1 MWNWIRAVNVGGCQN
16 VHIKNLIK
24 NVQISSWN
32 FHCNANNNDYSRLI
46 VISATV
52 SRIALK
58 VLLCVCRPLGT
69 SRVSPTIC
77 PLWGT
82 KTCTPP
88 PPRLSA
94 SSWRTWP
101 ITYEFAEFVS
111 PLFFFLSDRNHF
123 SHLYIYLSKAEI
135 EGDRMF
141 FDVIFLKYIFLF
153 LQERQQLLSLAA
165 SKITNLQKK
174 NLDDKFIICLNKVS
188 KHFPPFMDRWVH
200 SFPCSINQFIIDFN
214 IVDFGILFI
223 FSQLYESRVLHA
235 AEAAR
240 RLEDQLFGVCVEPSR
255 GDTGRIHAAEDVGLR
270 PDDEPQVPRSR
281 RCPFVFWT
289 FGRNCY
295 CNWWVFS
302 SLRDEARQRMCLDI
316 IHKILGLLTPL
327 QLQELTG
334 AVTAFVSHPS
344 PVCRERMYDIL
355 MWIQDNYRSARRLN
369 WMAV

>member
-1 MWNWIRAVNVGGCQN
+1 MFRSQAE
-16 VHIKNLIK
+16 
-24 NVQISSWN
+24 ISIATRIIMIN
-32 FHCNANNNDYSRLI
+32 RDYSRLI

-58 VLLCVCRPLGT
+58 VLLCVYRPLGT

-111 PLFFFLSDRNHF
+111 PLFFFLCDRNHF

-141 FDVIFLKYIFLF
+141 FDVNFFFSPYIFLF

-223 FSQLYESRVLHA
+223 FTASWITCSSCCRSCTASWRPTVWS
-235 AEAAR
+235 
-240 RLEDQLFGVCVEPSR
+240 VCWVEPRWYRTYSCSWRRRASSR
-255 GDTGRIHAAEDVGLR
+255 WWATGAALTPMPVCL
-270 PDDEPQVPRSR
+270 
-281 RCPFVFWT
+281 
-289 FGRNCY
+289 
-295 CNWWVFS
+295 
-302 SLRDEARQRMCLDI
+302 LDI
-316 IHKILGLLTPL
+316 WP
-327 QLQELTG
+327 
-334 AVTAFVSHPS
+334 
-344 PVCRERMYDIL
+344 
-355 MWIQDNYRSARRLN
+355 
-369 WMAV
+369 